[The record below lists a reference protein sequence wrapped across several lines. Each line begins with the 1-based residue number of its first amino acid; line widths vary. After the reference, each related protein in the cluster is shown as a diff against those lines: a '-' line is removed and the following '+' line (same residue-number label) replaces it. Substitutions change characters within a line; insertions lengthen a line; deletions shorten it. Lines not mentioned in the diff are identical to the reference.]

1 MITLMG
7 SQYGAIRYLISY
19 KMTNLFRRYYG
30 SVGPNFGFFNVSIDG
45 STPQRL
51 NATSNL
57 SLDQRML
64 WSSTTLSPGRHNLT
78 LTHDDAR
85 PNKTLCLDFLLS
97 VISNVNR

>member
-1 MITLMG
+1 MG

-85 PNKTLCLDFLLS
+85 PNKTLSLDFFRS